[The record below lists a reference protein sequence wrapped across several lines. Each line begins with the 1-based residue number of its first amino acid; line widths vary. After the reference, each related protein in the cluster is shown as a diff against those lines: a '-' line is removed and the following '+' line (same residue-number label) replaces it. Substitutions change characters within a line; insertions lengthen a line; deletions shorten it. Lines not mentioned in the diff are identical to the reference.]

1 MSAHP
6 AAWSALHSVNEA
18 QPAPPMLAGASRGL
32 SSAEAAARRPRGHAR
47 RSPERPIRKYLRAS
61 LTERLVLLLLVVG
74 VIYAV
79 LGAFRDAAVI
89 LAVIVVVAGTE
100 TWTEWRGPRAGPPP
114 PLPSPPPGAGRGG
127 PPAPAGAPPPP
138 RPPGPG
144 PPPPRAPGGPRRPRP
159 GG

>member
-100 TWTEWRGPRAGPPP
+100 TWTEWRARRARASLPV
-114 PLPSPPPGAGRGG
+114 PSPPPAAARPGPAAPRGG
-127 PPAPAGAPPPP
+127 ARRHPPHPLVA
-138 RPPGPG
+138 RPL
-144 PPPPRAPGGPRRPRP
+144 RAP
-159 GG
+159 